1 MARFLVKKWL
11 VNEVGA
17 NLHNISLL
25 VSNRGLYAS
34 ARTPTNICN
43 TYTTQNKYEYVTTEL
58 RAQIYMPIAHIDSVL
73 SSEWQILHDCVII
86 VACFTS
92 YQSGVQFF
100 CQVFNLLANRTLAS
114 MSGSVSDTTGVS
126 PRNFVVVLGIL
137 SWITWIQ
144 FVLWWNIHA
153 HHNL

>member
-1 MARFLVKKWL
+1 MDRIWWKSDWSTKLGQFYTILAFGWVTGASMLVQEIPQIFLTHV
-11 VNEVGA
+11 
-17 NLHNISLL
+17 LHKTNTNTLQQSWEHK
-25 VSNRGLYAS
+25 YAC
-34 ARTPTNICN
+34 P
-43 TYTTQNKYEYVTTEL
+43 V
-58 RAQIYMPIAHIDSVL
+58 HIHSVL
-73 SSEWQILHDCVII
+73 STEWQILHDCVII

-100 CQVFNLLANRTLAS
+100 CQVPNLLANRTLAS

-144 FVLWWNIHA
+144 CVLWWNIHA